1 MTATYLDSCMVIGLI
16 EGDAEQRN
24 ALKGYL
30 ATLETVF
37 SSELVRLEA
46 RILAL
51 RQNQSNY
58 LQLYDAFFS
67 ACEFVDLGRDVFDLA
82 ASLRVASALKTPDAL
97 HLAAAITAGC
107 DEFCTNDKQ
116 LLKVATQR
124 IKVIDWE
131 MLLTTSNP

>member
-16 EGDAEQRN
+16 EGDAQQRK
-24 ALKGYL
+24 ALKHYL
-30 ATLETVF
+30 ATSQTVF

-51 RQNQSNY
+51 RQNQIEH
-58 LQLYDAFFS
+58 LQLYDAFFN
-67 ACEFVDLGRDVFDLA
+67 ACEFVDLNRSVFDSA
-82 ASLRVASALKTPDAL
+82 AMLRVESQLKTPDAL
-97 HLAAAITAGC
+97 HLAAAIEAGC

-131 MLLTTSNP
+131 MLLK

>member
-1 MTATYLDSCMVIGLI
+1 MAASYLDSCMVIGLI

-24 ALKGYL
+24 ALKLYL
-30 ATLETVF
+30 ATSETVF

-51 RQNQSNY
+51 RQNQMEY

-67 ACEFVDLGRDVFDLA
+67 ACEFIDLNRSVFDLA
-82 ASLRVASALKTPDAL
+82 ARLRVESQLKTPDAL
-97 HLAAAITAGC
+97 HLAAAMEAGC

-131 MLLTTSNP
+131 MILTLSNP